1 MKTQKE
7 MVNQLNGKNQKAKY
21 RAIKK
26 LKEIKKWI

>member
-7 MVNQLNGKNQKAKY
+7 KINQLNNKNRQAKY